1 MKKLLLASSFEK
13 FADKLD
19 TIPHPALSSLNV
31 VCIPTAAYGEEKW
44 DWLPRDM
51 APVQKRAKTFREFN
65 IAGQSLADVRQA
77 LQGADVIYV
86 TGGNTYYLLEQAQK
100 CDFKGALK
108 EAMNTGAT
116 YFGTCAGAILV
127 CPRIDFIADMDNVAK
142 ATLTEFNGLGLVD
155 FLVMPHTDNEGYG
168 PVVKRL
174 TAELKAKHETVI
186 GLRDDQALY
195 IHGNYIEV
203 F

>member
-1 MKKLLLASSFEK
+1 MVVLLPQPGLVRF
-13 FADKLD
+13 
-19 TIPHPALSSLNV
+19 
-31 VCIPTAAYGEEKW
+31 
-44 DWLPRDM
+44 R
-51 APVQKRAKTFREFN
+51 VQH
-65 IAGQSLADVRQA
+65 
-77 LQGADVIYV
+77 
-86 TGGNTYYLLEQAQK
+86 
-100 CDFKGALK
+100 
-108 EAMNTGAT
+108 
-116 YFGTCAGAILV
+116 
-127 CPRIDFIADMDNVAK
+127 
-142 ATLTEFNGLGLVD
+142 GLVD

>member
-1 MKKLLLASSFEK
+1 
-13 FADKLD
+13 
-19 TIPHPALSSLNV
+19 
-31 VCIPTAAYGEEKW
+31 
-44 DWLPRDM
+44 
-51 APVQKRAKTFREFN
+51 
-65 IAGQSLADVRQA
+65 
-77 LQGADVIYV
+77 
-86 TGGNTYYLLEQAQK
+86 
-100 CDFKGALK
+100 
-108 EAMNTGAT
+108 
-116 YFGTCAGAILV
+116 
-127 CPRIDFIADMDNVAK
+127 
-142 ATLTEFNGLGLVD
+142 LGLVD